1 MEEDDGDPHAER
13 RLARLTSGLSAVT
26 WTWVHGYAD
35 PAPGGTGS
43 RLLMQITVM
52 RIRSGG
58 GYWFSLILWFTV
70 MPTPAAGVLVLAYA
84 RSRQFVFCEYTAPP
98 AQGRSSSRRWRPP
111 SYRAAPSP
119 PSPSSVYKTL
129 SRLRVVWEKCDFC
142 NTHQPMP
149 TSPFCTP

>member
-58 GYWFSLILWFTV
+58 GTGSRLFCGSRLCRLRPRGYWFPL
-70 MPTPAAGVLVLAYA
+70 MPDHGNLFFAST
-84 RSRQFVFCEYTAPP
+84 T
-98 AQGRSSSRRWRPP
+98 
-111 SYRAAPSP
+111 
-119 PSPSSVYKTL
+119 
-129 SRLRVVWEKCDFC
+129 
-142 NTHQPMP
+142 
-149 TSPFCTP
+149 